1 MNSEPVNACNA
12 GVLGLKVSAKALNSA
27 DVFRN
32 TRGVALILTILIVS
46 LIVAL
51 TLEFNRNMR
60 TNVVS
65 AGHIGHGLKA
75 LYAAKSGVSYGLA
88 MLMADD
94 KKVDTLSEQW
104 ADVEYL
110 AGVSA
115 GSQALLAGGYFELQI
130 EDLSGKI
137 QINKLADNHELEKI
151 FEKFLALEEFGL
163 EQEEVNTIR
172 DSVMD
177 WIDKADEE
185 DDFIRLSGAED
196 DYYMS
201 LERPYHCKNGPL
213 DSPEEL
219 LLVKGITPELF
230 YGTEDRPGIAPHI
243 SVFGE
248 DGKININTAD
258 PKFPKADPMVLM
270 SLNEEMTKVM
280 AEDMA
285 TYRIDAD
292 EDRLSDSKWYREAV
306 PGDIEIPKGIITT
319 KSSHFQVTSIGHF
332 GDVTKSVKAVVKR
345 DPDKQDFQIL
355 SWKIE

>member
-1 MNSEPVNACNA
+1 MDGMMEYWST
-12 GVLGLKVSAKALNSA
+12 GVLGRKVGAKALSSA
-27 DVFRN
+27 GVIRN

-75 LYAAKSGVSYGLA
+75 LYAAKSGISYGLA

-104 ADVEYL
+104 ADAEYL

-137 QINKLADNHELEKI
+137 QINKLEDNKKLEKI
-151 FEKFLALEEFGL
+151 FKRFLGPDVCGL
-163 EQEEVNTIR
+163 ESENEVDIIV
-172 DSVMD
+172 DSVLD
-177 WIDKADEE
+177 WIDESDEL
-185 DDFIRLSGAED
+185 IRDYGAED

-219 LLVKGITPELF
+219 LLVRGITPELF
-230 YGTEDRPGIAPHI
+230 YGTKDQPGIAPYI

-258 PKFPKADPMVLM
+258 PKYPKADPVVLM
-270 SLNEEMTKVM
+270 SLDDLMTKAI

-292 EDRLSDSKWYREAV
+292 EDRLSSFKWYKDAGV
-306 PGDIEIPKGIITT
+306 PGYIDLSKGGIITT
-319 KSSHFQVTSIGHF
+319 KSNHFQITSNGHF
-332 GDVTKSVKAVVKR
+332 GDVTRSVKAVVKR